1 MVVVKTVEEFQ
12 EKNENELKAF
22 MRYQTGIY
30 DQEIIKDTLQDFYVR
45 LLQTRALEKFDE
57 NRATTEEGNTL
68 NYERWVCNNFCWMLP
83 LLRKKNYTSV
93 LKLLLPKSPE
103 KSTSEKDDS
112 EEDSTY
118 ETLRFYSTLPVRK
131 GQKEPPADIYSI
143 LNTSKK
149 NSTYSIDERF
159 NVSMVEIEEEQRIKE
174 DLNSF
179 FRYVK
184 RIVSEKKFIQIEKY
198 VQSRIKGLNSVDIS
212 ILMKISNNMVK
223 FIKQETQEY
232 FKRWMKN
239 RVVV

>member
-1 MVVVKTVEEFQ
+1 
-12 EKNENELKAF
+12 
-22 MRYQTGIY
+22 
-30 DQEIIKDTLQDFYVR
+30 
-45 LLQTRALEKFDE
+45 
-57 NRATTEEGNTL
+57 
-68 NYERWVCNNFCWMLP
+68 MLP

-93 LKLLLPKSPE
+93 LKLLLPKSSDIS
-103 KSTSEKDDS
+103 KKDDS
-112 EEDSTY
+112 EEDTSY
-118 ETLRFYSTLPVRK
+118 ETLRFYSTLPVK
-131 GQKEPPADIYSI
+131 DGQKDPPTDIYNI

-198 VQSRIKGLNSVDIS
+198 VQYRIKGLNSVDIS

-239 RVVV
+239 RVVIV